1 MLRFRPKRRNSF
13 KTAVKKIS
21 KQLFKELESCEDESD
36 SSTFSGRNSV
46 DRKSISKK
54 TVRGVR
60 LREYDLDDEEDVS
73 VCELVNSKPL
83 SA

>member
-1 MLRFRPKRRNSF
+1 M
-13 KTAVKKIS
+13 KKIS
-21 KQLFKELESCEDESD
+21 KQLFKEMDSSEDESD
-36 SSTFSGRNSV
+36 SDFSDRNSV

-60 LREYDLDDEEDVS
+60 DLDDEVDVS

-83 SA
+83 SAWIQGFWQGKN